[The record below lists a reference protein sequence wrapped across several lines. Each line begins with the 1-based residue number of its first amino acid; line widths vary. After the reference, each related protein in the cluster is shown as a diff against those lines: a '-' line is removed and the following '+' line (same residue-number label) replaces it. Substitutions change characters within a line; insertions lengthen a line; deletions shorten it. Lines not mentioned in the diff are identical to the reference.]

1 MTKFVCS
8 IAIVCYVLLPKIT
21 QLQAK
26 QRLFF
31 LEVSDKAYLLIPK
44 IARCRATASTSEAN
58 DPAPSGLSDFGRIVV
73 REMNRL
79 GMLVDL
85 SHVSAQTMSDA
96 IEISRAPV
104 MFSHSS
110 SREVYDVA
118 RNVPDEVLEK
128 VVSMP
133 QYNLHILVELY
144 VICM

>member
-1 MTKFVCS
+1 
-8 IAIVCYVLLPKIT
+8 
-21 QLQAK
+21 
-26 QRLFF
+26 
-31 LEVSDKAYLLIPK
+31 
-44 IARCRATASTSEAN
+44 
-58 DPAPSGLSDFGRIVV
+58 
-73 REMNRL
+73 MNRL

-128 VVSMP
+128 VVSMH
-133 QYNLHILVELY
+133 QYNLYWLNYMSH
-144 VICM
+144 M